1 MEEGA
6 ELFKLYWETM
16 AVAEPPELDLLQW
29 RGCECNACVSTCREH
44 CRSLMA
50 FRLPFQW
57 SSWKT
62 VISS

>member
-6 ELFKLYWETM
+6 ELFKLYKDDRNHSGIIQN
-16 AVAEPPELDLLQW
+16 LRQ
-29 RGCECNACVSTCREH
+29 CEDECVEVCVCTCREH